1 MNDTI
6 SKRYAFDI
14 LSSALSGRYVI
25 DSKYPDLPQT
35 KFLEVE
41 PFDLLEFQLQHQA
54 KLQEIRSNP
63 IVLKLGLYECSL
75 DTEGIHYF
83 KWSKKQ
89 REFVGCTVREP
100 LLTSDISGGKGNR
113 LVWVYRNEIVYRDKD
128 GNEFTEL
135 DYWDREEMTR
145 EEWLKGESIC

>member
-1 MNDTI
+1 MDNHDF
-6 SKRYAFDI
+6 AI
-14 LSSALSGRYVI
+14 LTHITNPTLFNKVASELLSQPCKP
-25 DSKYPDLPQT
+25 S
-35 KFLEVE
+35 

-89 REFVGCTVREP
+89 REFVDCTVREP

>member
-35 KFLEVE
+35 KFPEVE
-41 PFDLLEFQLQHQA
+41 TFDLLELQLQHQA

-75 DTEGIHYF
+75 DAEGIHYF

-89 REFVGCTVREP
+89 REYIK
-100 LLTSDISGGKGNR
+100 ISGGNDCKYLFGGKGNQ
-113 LVWVYRNEIVYRDKD
+113 LIAIVKEPMYYMDEN
-128 GNEFTEL
+128 GHWFSEPN
-135 DYWDREEMTR
+135 YWDKEEMTR
-145 EEWLKGESIC
+145 EKWLKGE